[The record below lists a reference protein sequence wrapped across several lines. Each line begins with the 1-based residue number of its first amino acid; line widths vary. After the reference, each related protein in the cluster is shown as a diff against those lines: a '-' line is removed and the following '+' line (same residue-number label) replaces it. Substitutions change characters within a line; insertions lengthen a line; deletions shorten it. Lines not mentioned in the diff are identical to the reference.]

1 MLPTRY
7 RARYVSATA
16 STSASVK
23 HTFLLASSPRI
34 IRIRVEPRL
43 RCVGDLARGCDPA
56 VSTAGTLPWVVFE
69 SLYPFQ
75 ESQRGYQ
82 TLGHDYSDDTGP
94 VEKARALCAGGIDRA
109 SIDAGLPT

>member
-16 STSASVK
+16 STS
-23 HTFLLASSPRI
+23 ASSPRI

-82 TLGHDYSDDTGP
+82 TLGHDYSDDAGP

>member
-1 MLPTRY
+1 M
-7 RARYVSATA
+7 
-16 STSASVK
+16 
-23 HTFLLASSPRI
+23 
-34 IRIRVEPRL
+34 
-43 RCVGDLARGCDPA
+43 GDLARGCDPA

-94 VEKARALCAGGIDRA
+94 VEKARALCAGIDRCRA
-109 SIDAGLPT
+109 PDLIVCELLQ